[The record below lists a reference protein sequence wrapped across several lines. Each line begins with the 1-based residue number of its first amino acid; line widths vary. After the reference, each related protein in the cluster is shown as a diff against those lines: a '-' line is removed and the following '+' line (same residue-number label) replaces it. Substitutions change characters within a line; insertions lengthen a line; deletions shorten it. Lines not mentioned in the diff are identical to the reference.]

1 MIQPH
6 GGTLINKE
14 LPKIEKERILGE
26 LNEFE
31 TVQVNPQTVKVI
43 KNIAFGI
50 FSPLEGF
57 MNNND
62 YRYVLEHM
70 YLENNVAWPFP
81 NRLCRKP
88 YSFIGS

>member
-14 LPKIEKERILGE
+14 LPKFEKERILGE
-26 LNEFE
+26 IDEFKKILVNSE
-31 TVQVNPQTVKVI
+31 TVIII
-43 KNIAFGI
+43 KNIAFGV

-57 MNNND
+57 MHYNN

-81 NRLCRKP
+81 ITLK
-88 YSFIGS
+88 